1 MKKLHIIYNH
11 NIFDE
16 PYKQT
21 CVKKTE
27 KEIKGKY
34 GDDVQIYL
42 SRTNMSSLN
51 SFSTESDL
59 IVAEHTFDMTA
70 EDKKCLAKILNAG
83 VTKLKSVTP
92 VDVLVSFRKIQEDDL
107 CFFKNGNEE

>member
-1 MKKLHIIYNH
+1 MKKLHVIYNH

-42 SRTNMSSLN
+42 SRTSMSSLN
-51 SFSTESDL
+51 PFSAESDL
-59 IVAEHTFDMTA
+59 IIVEHTFDMTA
-70 EDKKCLAKILNAG
+70 EDKKYLAKILNTG
-83 VTKLKSVTP
+83 VTKLKSVDP

-107 CFFKNGNEE
+107 WFFENGKEE